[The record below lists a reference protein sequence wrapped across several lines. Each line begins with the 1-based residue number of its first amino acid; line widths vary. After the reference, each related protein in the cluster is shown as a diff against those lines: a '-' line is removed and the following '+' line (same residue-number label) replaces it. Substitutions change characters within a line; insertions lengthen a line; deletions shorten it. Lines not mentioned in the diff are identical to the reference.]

1 MDAEPRLTDLLPL
14 LPAGDDQAARA
25 VFGRYSERLVR
36 LADQHLS
43 RRLAGRVDGEDV
55 VQSAFRTFFRRGHA
69 GEFHID
75 SSAQLWQLLVRITVL
90 KARAKA
96 RHHTAGVRDAGAERA
111 GDAGPFDPAA
121 RDPGPED
128 AAALVDQVEALLRGL
143 PPLYGQLLGLRL
155 QGRTVTDVA
164 DELGVSRQTVH
175 RALNLL
181 QDRLA
186 ALADDPPAGSDPEAL
201 CPATP

>member
-1 MDAEPRLTDLLPL
+1 MA
-14 LPAGDDQAARA
+14 
-25 VFGRYSERLVR
+25 
-36 LADQHLS
+36 
-43 RRLAGRVDGEDV
+43 GEDV

-69 GEFHID
+69 GEFRID
-75 SSAQLWQLLVRITVL
+75 SSAQLWQLLVKITVL

-96 RHHTAGVRDAGAERA
+96 RHHTAGVRDAGVER
-111 GDAGPFDPAA
+111 DAGPGAFEPAA
-121 RDPGPED
+121 REPGPEE

-155 QGRTVTDVA
+155 QGRPVTEVA

-181 QDRLA
+181 QDRLTA
-186 ALADDPPAGSDPEAL
+186 MAGAGGSSAPEGPCPP
-201 CPATP
+201 TR